1 MTTWPAIP
9 LALGAA
15 LVFAGSSAVKHR
27 SADGQPDVLAGHG
40 GGTVFGLVG
49 RTLRH
54 PLWLLG
60 GFFDIGGIALQ
71 ATALHIGGIV
81 LVQPLLVTSVAAS
94 LATRSLIAHRRLPT
108 RQLGWSVL
116 LVAALVGFV
125 LPLQITGLATAPSA
139 DRTPGYV
146 FGGVVLLLVAAAV
159 AVARWSRGGSTAASA
174 LGGAAGLLYAS
185 AAALITAVTV
195 QLTAGGVLR
204 VLRQDEVYVLVVVA
218 VTAQVLSQI
227 SFGAGGLA
235 ASAPVATAVDLVA
248 SVVLG
253 LVVFDHPLPHSPPLV
268 LASVLSLVLAIVSV
282 FALAASERRPGA
294 TRVDL
299 PPV

>member
-27 SADGQPDVLAGHG
+27 SADGQPDVLAEHG
-40 GGTVFGLVG
+40 GGSVFGLIG
-49 RTLRH
+49 RTLSH

-60 GFFDIGGIALQ
+60 AFFDIGGIVLQ

-94 LATRSLIAHRRLPT
+94 LAVRALISRRRLPT
-108 RQLGWSVL
+108 RQLAWAVV

-125 LPLQITGLATAPSA
+125 LPLQVTGIATAPSG

-159 AVARWSRGGSTAASA
+159 AVARRSRGGSTAASA

-185 AAALITAVTV
+185 AAALITAVSV
-195 QLTAGGVLR
+195 QLTGGGVLR

-218 VTAQVLSQI
+218 VVAQVLSQI

-248 SVVLG
+248 SVALGVL
-253 LVVFDHPLPHSPPLV
+253 VFDHPLPHRAPLV
-268 LASVLSLVLAIVSV
+268 VAAVASLLLAVVAV

-294 TRVDL
+294 TSVDL